1 MKNPLKTAIRKVK
14 NDVGGSSSRLSC
26 HSDDY
31 SQGGR
36 RGGSARFS
44 WEDTP
49 SEEHAQEEQ
58 HHGTI
63 VALRMRAM
71 DPESGLLFNQ
81 QKYQRYLSI

>member
-1 MKNPLKTAIRKVK
+1 MSL
-14 NDVGGSSSRLSC
+14 VGAHLDAPATPVSGS
-26 HSDDY
+26 D
-31 SQGGR
+31 SQGR
-36 RGGSARFS
+36 RMGGSARFS

-63 VALRMRAM
+63 VALPMRAM

-81 QKYQRYLSI
+81 QEYQRYLSI